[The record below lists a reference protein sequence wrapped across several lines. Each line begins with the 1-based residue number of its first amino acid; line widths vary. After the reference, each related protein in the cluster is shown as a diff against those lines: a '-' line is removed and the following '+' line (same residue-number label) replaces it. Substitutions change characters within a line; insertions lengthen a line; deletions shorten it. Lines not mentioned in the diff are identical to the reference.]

1 MPFKIFWIGKN
12 RTDGVSCGGLHMGTE
27 VMRKRVVCVTVSRMF
42 RASAARVFDAWLDP
56 QRASQ
61 FLFTR
66 PGQVIVR
73 TEMDARVGGS
83 YLFVARRDGRD
94 IDHVGE
100 YLEIDP
106 PRRLVFTLRVPFVWT
121 DDNRVTVEIVPVQDG
136 CELTVTHEGVLEEHE
151 SGINSGWTHFLIGLE
166 TMLSPDGSESLQ
178 PPGRQQASKGLQ

>member
-1 MPFKIFWIGKN
+1 M
-12 RTDGVSCGGLHMGTE
+12 VQ
-27 VMRKRVVCVTVSRMF
+27 VTVSRMF
-42 RASAARVFDAWLDP
+42 HASAARVFDAWLDP

-73 TEMDARVGGS
+73 TQIDARVGGS

-100 YLEIDP
+100 YLEIDR
-106 PRRLVFTLRVPFVWT
+106 PRRLVFTLRVPLVWT
-121 DDNRVTVEIVPVQDG
+121 DDNRVTVEIVPVLDG

-151 SGINSGWTHFLIGLE
+151 SGINSGWTHFLNGLE
-166 TMLSPDGSESLQ
+166 TMLSPAGSEGVQLLGGQ
-178 PPGRQQASKGLQ
+178 PADMPVNPWPPSEDAV